1 VITYNCIFFFFLSFL
16 SQDFPSWKRESFPV
30 VDGIEKCIGFDLLM
44 LQNNLNTFN
53 EFPTNDKQDGSGK
66 DSLKEEYRRKKQEK
80 NYENQIHQNYFGLV
94 VQQSGTGD
102 IYAQK
107 VSWSSSRYSRL
118 DPISRGNNVNEE
130 ENLYFKEAKGRDFS
144 QMSESEMTS
153 TTAQFDTETDTN
165 SVLNTSNEK
174 EKETEEEEDGEH
186 NFRKPSVPRFKK
198 EQTLITRSRPKK
210 GRKVV
215 QLAPLNIFS
224 TIGNRSFAATSTLL
238 SAKDVLL
245 SLSRSSP
252 LLKPKNVKL
261 LQLFLQSTIYHSFQ
275 NIKKYLKTI
284 EEIKNQK
291 FPLTR
296 KTGGGKM
303 KRKQQEEH
311 QQILLG
317 LQLTLQSFNESDI
330 IKDNLF
336 PLSSFFFLVYLPE
349 DCVSSYDYLQFHVL
363 DIRRDF
369 PPLPELPHLTFL
381 KPPLYKMIVNNQND
395 IIYEIFVKYEKEI
408 IQFFSFTLNKSS
420 SSSNILFPQQQTNC
434 RKTLY
439 EIWKQIYQL
448 SKYRIKINHL
458 RHCLLHYHEFISVTA
473 SSPFMTAAPAFTPN
487 YQFHESFLPS
497 RLDFPVKYQNSYYS
511 DGLYMQKDQN
521 DDDDKDHDDEDHESG
536 NESIVVKSEGQM
548 NGNEVPL
555 KKKIKRNNSNEEPP
569 LLMNDSTDD
578 SDDDDDDDFLPTSG
592 RYSSNQS
599 TARKPQSLDEKY
611 YGCAD
616 HKIKSLNELGN
627 WDCMKRDC
635 IIPHRLCYTVQ
646 PKDELNSISTLKTPL
661 IKSKATPTTSSISDF
676 LKAPQLFSSPEGT
689 SGEED
694 DGSGFLRTKERTDVT
709 GDLIEL
715 LQERWDRTMG
725 SAFPVWS
732 NRVTIDI
739 TK

>member
-1 VITYNCIFFFFLSFL
+1 
-16 SQDFPSWKRESFPV
+16 V

-44 LQNNLNTFN
+44 FQNNLNSFN

-80 NYENQIHQNYFGLV
+80 NYDNQIQQNYFGLV
-94 VQQSGTGD
+94 VQQSGIGD

-118 DPISRGNNVNEE
+118 DPVSRGNNNVNEE
-130 ENLYFKEAKGRDFS
+130 ENLYFKEVKGRDSS
-144 QMSESEMTS
+144 QMSESEMT
-153 TTAQFDTETDTN
+153 TTTTQFDTETDTN

-174 EKETEEEEDGEH
+174 EKETEEDDEEEEEDGKH
-186 NFRKPSVPRFKK
+186 NFRMPSVPRFKK
-198 EQTLITRSRPKK
+198 EQTTVTRSRSKK
-210 GRKVV
+210 GRKIV

-224 TIGNRSFAATSTLL
+224 PLGNRSFIATSTLV

-275 NIKKYLKTI
+275 KIKKYLKTT

-303 KRKQQEEH
+303 KRKLLEEH
-311 QQILLG
+311 QQLLLG

-330 IKDNLF
+330 IKDHIF
-336 PLSSFFFLVYLPE
+336 PLSSYSFLVYLPE
-349 DCVSSYDYLQFHVL
+349 DCVSSYDYLQFHAL

-369 PPLPELPHLTFL
+369 PPLPELPHLTFI
-381 KPPLYKMIVNNQND
+381 KPPVYRMIMNNQND
-395 IIYEIFVKYEKEI
+395 IIYEIFVKYEKEL
-408 IQFFSFTLNKSS
+408 IQFFSFTSNKSS

-458 RHCLLHYHEFISVTA
+458 RHCLLHYHEFVSVTA
-473 SSPFMTAAPAFTPN
+473 SSPFMATAPTFLPN

-511 DGLYMQKDQN
+511 DGLYLQKDQN
-521 DDDDKDHDDEDHESG
+521 DEDNEHNNDEEDHESG
-536 NESIVVKSEGQM
+536 NESIVVKSEGQI
-548 NGNEVPL
+548 NGNGIPL
-555 KKKIKRNNSNEEPP
+555 KKKVKRNNSNEEPP
-569 LLMNDSTDD
+569 SLPMSDSTDD
-578 SDDDDDDDFLPTSG
+578 SDDDDFLPSSD
-592 RYSSNQS
+592 RYFSNQS
-599 TARKPQSLDEKY
+599 TARKQQSLDEKY
-611 YGCAD
+611 YGCTH
-616 HKIKSLNELGN
+616 HKIKSLDELGH
-627 WDCMKRDC
+627 WECMKRDC

-646 PKDELNSISTLKTPL
+646 PKDELNAISTLKTPL
-661 IKSKATPTTSSISDF
+661 IKSKPTPAISSISDF